1 MSATVLKPDVLNR
14 ENEALRRLRGFGV
27 PVLRVIPSSQVVPAD
42 DAITLEIDAHFR
54 KALRNVMLSGM
65 QVRDVEGVRVCVQA
79 TQMYGVHILWREA
92 A

>member
-42 DAITLEIDAHFR
+42 DAITLEIDAVFR
-54 KALRNVMLSGM
+54 RALRNVMLGKM
-65 QVRDVEGVRVCVQA
+65 QVRDVEGVRVCVHS
-79 TQMYGVHILWREA
+79 TQLYGVHILWREA